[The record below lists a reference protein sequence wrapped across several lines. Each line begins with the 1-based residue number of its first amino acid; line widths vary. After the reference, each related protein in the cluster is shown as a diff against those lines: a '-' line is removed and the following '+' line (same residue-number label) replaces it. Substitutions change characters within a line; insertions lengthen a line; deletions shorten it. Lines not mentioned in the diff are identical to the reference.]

1 MGRLTNLNPPKALTE
16 ADMPGTMATDTEVTA
31 AINAHTSAADPHPQ
45 YLVQSEGDARY
56 LRALTT
62 TFSIDLPSMA
72 ANSLEKRFYTLTGAK
87 IGDLALLVPVNANLF
102 ANASW
107 PFLFAAVVEAAD
119 TIACYF
125 RNDNLTS
132 VDLGVMQFR
141 LLVIL
146 F

>member
-45 YLVQSEGDARY
+45 YLLQGEGDARY
-56 LRALTT
+56 LRAVTT